1 MTYLVQGAALAPTT
15 TGVPSSGHLR
25 RLLVI
30 FFAIALAITMIAIEA
45 PLPTEAR
52 ASGKSDAQKIVAY
65 ARTHIGARFRM
76 GSIGNRFFD
85 CSGLVFRVYQQ
96 AHLLK
101 KIGGSRKRAAGYF
114 KWFRQR
120 GLASR
125 HNPKPGDLIWWTKH
139 GKIIHTGLYVGDGKA
154 ISALINPWGVK
165 RHSLGGVRAKVLAFG
180 HTRLDR

>member
-15 TGVPSSGHLR
+15 TGLLSSGQLR

-45 PLPTEAR
+45 PQPTEAR
-52 ASGKSDAQKIVAY
+52 ASQRSEAQRVIKNAQK
-65 ARTHIGARFRM
+65 HIGARFRM
-76 GSIGNRFFD
+76 GSTGFRYFD
-85 CSGLVFRVYQQ
+85 CSGLVFRVYEE
-96 AHLLK
+96 ANLLR
-101 KIGGSRKRAAGYF
+101 KIGGTRKRAASYF
-114 KWFRQR
+114 RWFKQR

-125 HNPKPGDLIWWTKH
+125 NNPKPGDVIWWTKY
-139 GKIIHTGLYVGDGKA
+139 GKIIHMGLYVGGGRA

-180 HTRLDR
+180 HTRLSR